1 MMKKHDFVRDGVGGR
16 EFVLAG
22 DPDDASEG
30 RGPVTITQRDIREVQ
45 LAKGAMRAGIK
56 ALLDSV
62 GRTEAE
68 IDEVIIAGAFG
79 SYIDPAS
86 AIAIGMLPDLPLDRF
101 RQVGNA
107 AGTGARLALISRE
120 QRQLAE
126 DIARR
131 VRYLE
136 LAGLASFSRLF
147 SKAMYLS

>member
-1 MMKKHDFVRDGVGGR
+1 
-16 EFVLAG
+16 
-22 DPDDASEG
+22 
-30 RGPVTITQRDIREVQ
+30 VTITQRDIREVQ